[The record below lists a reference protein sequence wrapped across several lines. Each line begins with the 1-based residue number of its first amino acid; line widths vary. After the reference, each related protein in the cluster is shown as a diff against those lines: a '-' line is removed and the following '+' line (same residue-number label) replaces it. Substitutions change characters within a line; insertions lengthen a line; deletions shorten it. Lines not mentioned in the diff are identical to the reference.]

1 MSSVTMDTER
11 EATAKAGART
21 RSGRRR
27 RPREFDRPRFLWVV
41 CGFGLLLLF
50 VPVVVVLLYS
60 FNSAKSLVVFDS
72 FSFHWYKEAVTN
84 PGTRSSLWVSAEIA
98 LITTAISAV
107 IGTMFAFGLQRA
119 SPRLSAISDA
129 VLVTRLVSPETAT
142 AVALLLLFTQVGVQL
157 NRFTIVLGHVALCLP
172 FVTVVVRSRLA
183 GLNPE
188 AEDAAMDLGAT
199 RMGALRLVALP
210 ALWPSIA
217 AAAMLAFVL
226 SFDDFVTSYFTTGVG
241 IDPLPIRIYSML
253 RFGVTPAV
261 NAIGVMMMIITLVVS
276 AFAMILF
283 RVARRRTTTTPQAT
297 EVTA

>member
-1 MSSVTMDTER
+1 MSSVTMPAERSTATQTES
-11 EATAKAGART
+11 GT
-21 RSGRRR
+21 RQRRRR

-41 CGFGLLLLF
+41 CAFALLLLF

-72 FSFHWYKEAVTN
+72 FSTHWYSEAIRN
-84 PGTRSSLWVSAEIA
+84 SGIRDSLWVSAEIA
-98 LITTAISAV
+98 LVTTAVSAV

-119 SPRLSAISDA
+119 SPRLSAVSDA

-142 AVALLLLFTQVGVQL
+142 AVALLLLFTQIGFTL
-157 NRFTIVLGHVALCLP
+157 DRFTIILGHIALCLP

-217 AAAMLAFVL
+217 AASMLAFVL

-261 NAIGVMMMIITLVVS
+261 NAIGVMMMIITVVVS
-276 AFAMILF
+276 LVAAILF
-283 RVARRRTTTTPQAT
+283 KVARGRTTANPQAIK
-297 EVTA
+297 VS

>member
-1 MSSVTMDTER
+1 MSSATMPAER
-11 EATAKAGART
+11 EAPAQAGSRARP
-21 RSGRRR
+21 RRRR
-27 RPREFDRPRFLWVV
+27 RPHEFDRPRFLWAV
-41 CGFGLLLLF
+41 CAFALLLLF

-72 FSFHWYKEAVTN
+72 FSLHWYREAVTN
-84 PGTRSSLWVSAEIA
+84 PGIRSSLWASAEIA
-98 LITTAISAV
+98 LVTTAVSAV

-119 SPRLSAISDA
+119 SPRLSAVSDA

-142 AVALLLLFTQVGVQL
+142 AVALLLLFTQVGVTL
-157 NRFTIVLGHVALCLP
+157 DRFTIILGHIALCLP

-217 AAAMLAFVL
+217 AASMLAFVL

-241 IDPLPIRIYSML
+241 VDPLPIRIYSML

-261 NAIGVMMMIITLVVS
+261 NAIGVMMMIITLVIS
-276 AFAMILF
+276 AIAAILF
-283 RVARRRTTTTPQAT
+283 RVARRRTTTTPQAI
-297 EVTA
+297 EVT